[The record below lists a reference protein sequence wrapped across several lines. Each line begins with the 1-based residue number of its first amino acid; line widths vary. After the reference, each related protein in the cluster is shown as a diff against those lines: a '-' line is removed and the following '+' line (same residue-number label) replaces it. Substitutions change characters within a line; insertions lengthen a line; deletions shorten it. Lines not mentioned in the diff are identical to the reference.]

1 MNTLV
6 MVSAVFLLG
15 VVLGAL
21 GASHGVSRWARRHPF
36 AMLSTAL
43 WGRPERPLVVI
54 GYLVQDLIYNGHI
67 PEDIREAAFHV
78 LGEGST
84 ESDYIKGE
92 NRHVSDHWPPGGIFG
107 GRLP

>member
-15 VVLGAL
+15 VVVGVF
-21 GASHGVSRWARRHPF
+21 GISHLLARWARRQPF

-43 WGRPERPLVVI
+43 WGKAERPLVVV
-54 GYLVQDLIYNGHI
+54 GYLVQDLIYQGTISNDDG
-67 PEDIREAAFHV
+67 EKVFEV
-78 LGEGST
+78 LGGGS

-92 NRHVSDHWPPGGIFG
+92 NRHVSDNWPPGGLFG
-107 GRLP
+107 GKQ